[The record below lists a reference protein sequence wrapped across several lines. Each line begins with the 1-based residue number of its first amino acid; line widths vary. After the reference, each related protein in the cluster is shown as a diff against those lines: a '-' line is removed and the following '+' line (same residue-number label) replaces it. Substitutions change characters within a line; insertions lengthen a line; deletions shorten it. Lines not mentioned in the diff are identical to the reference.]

1 MRCISFLEQADQGEI
16 TFDDFQKDIT
26 AVTRKEIKELRMKMG
41 FVFQGYNLFR
51 NKTALQNVLEGLT
64 AARKISVKAAQ
75 KRAMEMLEK

>member
-1 MRCISFLEQADQGEI
+1 
-16 TFDDFQKDIT
+16 
-26 AVTRKEIKELRMKMG
+26 MG

-75 KRAMEMLEK
+75 KSYGNAGKK